1 VVIVTTFLA
10 GLVVLLIAEIYAVVA
25 VANEVG
31 VVNTVLLLLAF
42 SFAGVW
48 LTKRVG
54 LSVLTRIRR
63 QVAAQQVPGN
73 ELIDAGLVLVA
84 GLFLIVPGF
93 VSDGIGLLLLFPPTR
108 SLVRAMIRRRFR
120 VRVLRL
126 GPATGGDVID
136 V

>member
-1 VVIVTTFLA
+1 MIVTATLA

-25 VANEVG
+25 VANAVG

-54 LSVLTRIRR
+54 LSVFTRIRR
-63 QVAAQQVPGN
+63 QVQAQQMPAN
-73 ELIDAGLVLVA
+73 ELIDAGLVLIA

-93 VSDGIGLLLLFPPTR
+93 VSDAIGLLLLFPPTR
-108 SLVRAMIRRRFR
+108 ALVRGLIRRRFR
-120 VRVLRL
+120 IRVLRL
-126 GPATGGDVID
+126 GPAAGSDVID

>member
-1 VVIVTTFLA
+1 MTAILA
-10 GLVVLLIAEIYAVVA
+10 GLVLLLVAEIYAVVA
-25 VANEVG
+25 VANAVG

-42 SFAGVW
+42 SFVGVW

-54 LSVLTRIRR
+54 LGVLTRIRN
-63 QVAAQQVPGN
+63 QLAAQQLPGT

-84 GLFLIVPGF
+84 GLFLLVPGF

-108 SLVRAMIRRRFR
+108 ALVRGLIRRRFR

-126 GPATGGDVID
+126 GPGPGSDVID

>member
-1 VVIVTTFLA
+1 VVTAFLA
-10 GLVVLLIAEIYAVVA
+10 GLLLLLIAEIYVIVQ
-25 VANEVG
+25 VANAIG
-31 VVNTVLLLLAF
+31 VVDTVLLLLAF

-54 LSVLTRIRR
+54 ISVLTRIRR
-63 QVAAQQVPGN
+63 QLDAQQMPGN

-84 GLFLIVPGF
+84 GLFLLVPGF

-108 SLVRAMIRRRFR
+108 SVVRGLIRRRFR

-126 GPATGGDVID
+126 GPPSGQGDVID
-136 V
+136 L